1 MNCLRIAVQDDQHIE
16 IKNQYPMKRFII
28 LPLLILALSGIAQVN
43 QDLRRE
49 FPVGDEYDNFN
60 VSAFGE
66 GGVVVFGSD
75 RISVSLK
82 RWKFLKLDTE
92 FRSIDSVTIDL
103 PRQLDYRMHEQTS
116 QELVILF
123 ANEKRRTWRITVID
137 IATMR
142 ARHYNG
148 NLPRKSLIREMVV
161 TEKMAFVTISSGR
174 FGRHHLLTVGLHG
187 GNQRLHRIEIREGG
201 RFWIEGVQAIPEH
214 KVAML
219 YIGYWLKGRNTA
231 MQVQIWN
238 EQGRRETSFDI
249 SDARDNNLTTVT
261 GSVLDL
267 DKEHFIFTGAYSLR
281 GASTSTGF
289 FIAEMENGR
298 RRYLEYYSF
307 LDLDKFTDYLPKRQQ
322 DRLDRKKQR
331 HAARGGSLTVNFR
344 LISHPVVRVGER
356 YYFLAEFYYP
366 TYRTETYTTTNAQGH
381 VVTQT
386 RTVFDGYQY
395 THASMICF
403 NTEGVKLWD
412 STFEMWMPY
421 KPYIVRRFVAWNVDQ
436 TGKVDLFFT
445 SRRDII
451 SKSFD
456 AEGNTFNERQ
466 RTGYDTGNEDDRVRG
481 TISDMVPWY
490 GNTYLA
496 YGLQRITDR
505 GQRRG
510 TQRTRRVFFLNKVV
524 ME

>member
-1 MNCLRIAVQDDQHIE
+1 
-16 IKNQYPMKRFII
+16 MKHLII
-28 LPLLILALSGIAQVN
+28 VPLLMLALSGLAQVN

-60 VSAFGE
+60 VAAFGE
-66 GGVVVFGSD
+66 GGVIVFGSD
-75 RISVSLK
+75 RMSVSLR
-82 RWKFLKLDTE
+82 RWKYLKLDTE
-92 FRSIDSVTIDL
+92 FRGIDSVTIDL
-103 PRQLDYRMHEQTS
+103 PRQLEYRSHEQS
-116 QELVILF
+116 GQELVILF
-123 ANEKRRTWRITVID
+123 ANEKRRAWRITVID
-137 IATMR
+137 FATMR

-148 NLPRKSLIREMVV
+148 NLPRKARVREMVL
-161 TEKMAFVTISSGR
+161 TEKMAYVTISSGR
-174 FGRHHLLTVGLHG
+174 FVRHHLLTVGLQG
-187 GNQRLHRIEIREGG
+187 GTVRMQKIEIQAGG
-201 RFWIEGVQAIPEH
+201 RFWLEGIQALPEDNI
-214 KVAML
+214 AMVYL
-219 YIGYWLKGRNTA
+219 GYWLKGRNTA

-238 EQGRRETSFDI
+238 EQGRRETTFDI
-249 SDARDNNLTTVT
+249 SDARDHNLTTVT
-261 GSVLDL
+261 GSVLDMA
-267 DKEHFIFTGAYSLR
+267 KEHFIFTGAYSLR

-298 RRYLEYYSF
+298 RKYLEYYNF

-331 HAARGGSLTVNFR
+331 HATRGSTLAVNFR
-344 LISHPVVRVGER
+344 LISHPVVRVGDR

-366 TYRTETYTTTNAQGH
+366 TYRTETYTTTNSQGH

-386 RTVFDGYQY
+386 RTVFDGFQY

-421 KPYIVRRFVAWNVDQ
+421 KPYFVRRFVAWNIDSS
-436 TGKVDLFFT
+436 GKVDLFFT
-445 SRRDII
+445 SRREII

-456 AEGNTFNERQ
+456 ADGNTFNERQ
-466 RTGYDTGNEDDRVRG
+466 RTGYDTGGEDDRVRA
-481 TISDMVPWY
+481 TIADVLPWY

-496 YGLQRITDR
+496 HGQQRITDT